1 MFSFRIF
8 NVKLGAGGHVYK
20 QTTTYSQVQDQKNY
34 RSVLAQGRVVICS
47 RCVSTQV
54 GLIGEHARH
63 RAQHDDQAI
72 EMTVPLLTKSPA
84 GARWLEEAR

>member
-1 MFSFRIF
+1 MC
-8 NVKLGAGGHVYK
+8 HVR
-20 QTTTYSQVQDQKNY
+20 QDQKNY
-34 RSVLAQGRVVICS
+34 RSVLAQGRDVICS

-63 RAQHDDQAI
+63 RAQNDDQAI